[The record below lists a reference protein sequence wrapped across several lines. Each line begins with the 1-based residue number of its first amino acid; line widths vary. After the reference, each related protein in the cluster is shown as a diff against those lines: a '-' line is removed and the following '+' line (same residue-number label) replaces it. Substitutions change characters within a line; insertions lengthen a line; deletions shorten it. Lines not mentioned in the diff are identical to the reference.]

1 MAVFNL
7 RHSHVTSITAQHK
20 TRRPRFARSHQRRPP
35 HQPMKLAATA
45 AFGLSP
51 TLCRPVSSRFP
62 SPLPLHL
69 RAAAWTLATAVCSLF
84 YVGPAMLLLPPFLAL
99 WSPRAAAAL
108 LLVDLALA
116 FAPAREWAGFRSV
129 FQLWCGVVSRRL
141 TRLNATSFGGQA
153 VTNSCA
159 SRVPRYEIFDVRT
172 NLPQDGARA
181 VGATLR
187 AHCVL
192 RRVFASLTHS
202 EVLCARAR
210 ACLRASRAPPLTR
223 RSRRPLSPSAP
234 PPSRALLPAHMER
247 RYILAMSPHGVI
259 PFQGFI
265 WPALCDQ
272 YMRAMYGFG
281 ATTDFALRV
290 PLLRQVLSLCTLRT
304 ARIFCLVC
312 SHSCLANNIAPGPR
326 LADGGLRAGVQYTY
340 IYYIY
345 IYLTYIHIYYKC
357 ILYIYMY

>member
-1 MAVFNL
+1 
-7 RHSHVTSITAQHK
+7 
-20 TRRPRFARSHQRRPP
+20 
-35 HQPMKLAATA
+35 MKLAATA

-51 TLCRPVSSRFP
+51 TLRRPVSSRFP

-129 FQLWCGVVSRRL
+129 FQLWCGAVSRRL

-234 PPSRALLPAHMER
+234 PPPALPLTLPPSLPSPAARAHGAAVHPRDVAARRDPVPGVHLARALRPVHARDVRLR
-247 RYILAMSPHGVI
+247 RDDRL
-259 PFQGFI
+259 
-265 WPALCDQ
+265 
-272 YMRAMYGFG
+272 RAARAAAAAGPQF
-281 ATTDFALRV
+281 V
-290 PLLRQVLSLCTLRT
+290 PLAHVPNLLP
-304 ARIFCLVC
+304 CL
-312 SHSCLANNIAPGPR
+312 
-326 LADGGLRAGVQYTY
+326 
-340 IYYIY
+340 
-345 IYLTYIHIYYKC
+345 
-357 ILYIYMY
+357 